1 MNPSA
6 GASVVL
12 PTEGR
17 QTGRGH
23 WLGTLKARLM
33 IASVL
38 VIAASVLASASVLL
52 ARVEE
57 RAVQAML
64 DLEAGHIE
72 RLAGLLGQ
80 RVVVM
85 QNMLRATADALP
97 AAAHADAAAAVAF
110 LANTAA
116 LRVAFDTV
124 LVADASGD
132 VKALGSG
139 SATGPSALNLAGR
152 DYFFR
157 TVTQGVPVVSAP
169 LVGRVSQTHVIMLTV
184 PVFNARREVAAVL
197 AGSIRLARRNLMD
210 DLTFSARS
218 AEQGE
223 LTVVTDA
230 AGVIISH
237 PNRARIASRVDT
249 EPLLAAAAAQWAAQ
263 GRPIEPSPLVLHE
276 DGAFVSMAG
285 VPGADWM
292 VFRVTPDVQ
301 LLGGMVQARREAWQW
316 AGGVALAGG
325 LVITGMLALLL
336 GPLTR
341 LRQRARRLRE
351 PDLPVEAGWPA
362 ARGEIGELSHV
373 LRHALLESASVT
385 RAQEGLMKRMRSIMA
400 AAPIGIAFSRERRF
414 ELVSAEFAAL
424 LGWPEGTLEG
434 RAARDIYASE
444 IEYEALGPQVVAAF
458 GAGKPF
464 VGELQF
470 CRRDGTVFWGRL
482 QGRPVDVRDPAA
494 GTIWLLE
501 DVTAQ
506 RAAHERLAWSAQH
519 DPLTRLLNRSAF
531 DERLAQALHEQV
543 VGNAA
548 CATVS
553 LMFIDLD
560 HFKRINDSAGHAAGD
575 LVLKQVAALLQGQ
588 VRAGDT
594 AARLGGDEFVLLLRH
609 CPAPDAMARA
619 EQLCGAI
626 GGLGLEH
633 ERQWLGIGA
642 SVGVV
647 QVDAGLSTQ
656 PADWLASADAA
667 CYRAK
672 ASGRGSAR
680 TGCLVRPEGAATHEP
695 QALLLVV

>member
-1 MNPSA
+1 MNDIVHS
-6 GASVVL
+6 S
-12 PTEGR
+12 EGR
-17 QTGRGH
+17 QTGRSH

-33 IASVL
+33 IASVV
-38 VIAASVLASASVLL
+38 VIASCVLASASVLL
-52 ARVEE
+52 TRVEE
-57 RAVQAML
+57 RGVQAML
-64 DLEAGHIE
+64 DLEADHIE
-72 RLAGLLGQ
+72 RLASGVGQ

-97 AAAHADAAAAVAF
+97 AAAQQDPAAAVAF

-116 LRVAFDTV
+116 LRVTFDT
-124 LVADASGD
+124 LFVADASGQ
-132 VKALGSG
+132 VKALGDG
-139 SATGPSALNLAGR
+139 SKTGPSALNLAGR
-152 DYFFR
+152 DYFIR

-169 LVGRVSQTHVIMLTV
+169 FIGRVSQSHVIMFTM

-197 AGSIRLARRNLMD
+197 GGSIRLAHRNLLD
-210 DLTFSARS
+210 DLTFSARG
-218 AEQGE
+218 AEHGE

-230 AGVIISH
+230 AGTVISH
-237 PNRARIASRVDT
+237 PDRARIASRVDT
-249 EPLLAAAAAQWAAQ
+249 EPLLADAAAHWAAQ
-263 GRPIEPSPLVLHE
+263 GRPIEPTPLVRHRG
-276 DGAFVSMAG
+276 GAFVSMAG

-292 VFRVTPDVQ
+292 LFRVTPDAQ
-301 LLGGMVQARREAWQW
+301 LLGGMAQARRESWQW

-325 LVITGMLALLL
+325 LVITGLLAVLL

-341 LRQRARRLRE
+341 LRQRARRLHE
-351 PDLPVEAGWPA
+351 PDLPPDADWPA
-362 ARGEIGELSHV
+362 ARGELGELSHA
-373 LRHALLESASVT
+373 LRDALLGGANVAREQA
-385 RAQEGLMKRMRSIMA
+385 ALMKRMHSIMA

-424 LGWPEGTLEG
+424 LGWPAGTLEG

-444 IEYEALGPQVVAAF
+444 IEYDALGPKVMAAF
-458 GAGKPF
+458 GAGRPF

-470 CRRDGTVFWGRL
+470 CRRDGTEFWGRL
-482 QGRPVDVRDPAA
+482 QGRPVDVRESGA

>member
-1 MNPSA
+1 M
-6 GASVVL
+6 VVL
-12 PTEGR
+12 ATEGR
-17 QTGRGH
+17 QAGRGH

-57 RAVQAML
+57 RGVQAML
-64 DLEAGHIE
+64 DLEADHIE
-72 RLAGLLGQ
+72 RLAGLVGQ

-97 AAAHADAAAAVAF
+97 VAAHSDTAAAVAF

-116 LRVAFDTV
+116 LRVTFDTV
-124 LVADASGD
+124 LVADASGQ

-139 SATGPSALNLAGR
+139 STTGPSTLNLAGR

-157 TVTQGVPVVSAP
+157 TVTQGVPVVSSP
-169 LVGRVSQTHVIMLTV
+169 IIGRVSQSQVIMFTV

-210 DLTFSARS
+210 DLTFSARG
-218 AEQGE
+218 AEHGE

-230 AGVIISH
+230 AGMVISH

-249 EPLLAAAAAQWAAQ
+249 EPLLASAAAQWAAQ
-263 GRPIEPSPLVLHE
+263 GRPVEPSPLVLHE

-292 VFRVTPDVQ
+292 VFRVTPDAQ

-325 LVITGMLALLL
+325 LFITGLLAVLL

-341 LRQRARRLRE
+341 LRQRARRLHE
-351 PDLPVEAGWPA
+351 PDLPVEAGWPE

-385 RAQEGLMKRMRSIMA
+385 RAQEALMKRMRSIMA

-444 IEYEALGPQVVAAF
+444 VEYDALGPQVMAAF

-482 QGRPVDVRDPAA
+482 QGRPVDVRESAA

-531 DERLAQALHEQV
+531 DERLARALHEQATGTV
-543 VGNAA
+543 AA
-548 CATVS
+548 

-575 LVLKQVAALLQGQ
+575 LMLKQVAALLQDQ

-594 AARLGGDEFVLLLRH
+594 AARMGGDEFALLLRH
-609 CPAPDAMARA
+609 CPALDAMARA
-619 EQLCGAI
+619 DQLCSAI
-626 GGLGLEH
+626 GRLGLEH
-633 ERQWLGIGA
+633 EGQWLGIGA

-647 QVDAGLSTQ
+647 QLDASLSMQ
-656 PADWLASADAA
+656 PADWWASADAA

-680 TGCLVRPEGAATHEP
+680 MGFLERPAEAEASAAAPSEP
-695 QALLLVV
+695 RAPALIV

>member
-1 MNPSA
+1 M
-6 GASVVL
+6 VVL
-12 PTEGR
+12 ATEGR
-17 QTGRGH
+17 QAGRGH

-57 RAVQAML
+57 RGVQAML
-64 DLEAGHIE
+64 DLEADHIE
-72 RLAGLLGQ
+72 RLAGLVGQ

-97 AAAHADAAAAVAF
+97 VAAHSDAAAAVAF

-116 LRVAFDTV
+116 LRVTFDTV
-124 LVADASGD
+124 LVADASGQ

-139 SATGPSALNLAGR
+139 STTGPSTLNLAGR

-157 TVTQGVPVVSAP
+157 TVTQGVPVVSSP
-169 LVGRVSQTHVIMLTV
+169 IIGRVSQAQVIMFTV

-210 DLTFSARS
+210 DLTFSARG

-230 AGVIISH
+230 AGMVISH

-249 EPLLAAAAAQWAAQ
+249 EPLLASAAAQWAAQ

-292 VFRVTPDVQ
+292 VFRVTPDAQ

-325 LVITGMLALLL
+325 LFITGLLAVLL

-341 LRQRARRLRE
+341 LRQRARRLHE
-351 PDLPVEAGWPA
+351 PDLPVEAGWPE

-385 RAQEGLMKRMRSIMA
+385 RAQEALMKRMRSIMA

-444 IEYEALGPQVVAAF
+444 VEYDALGPQVMAAF

-470 CRRDGTVFWGRL
+470 CRRDGTLFWGRL
-482 QGRPVDVRDPAA
+482 QGRPVDVREPAA

-519 DPLTRLLNRSAF
+519 DPLTRLLNRAAF
-531 DERLAQALHEQV
+531 DEKLARALHEQAT
-543 VGNAA
+543 GTAA
-548 CATVS
+548 A

-575 LVLKQVAALLQGQ
+575 LMLKQVATLLQDQ

-594 AARLGGDEFVLLLRH
+594 AARLGGDEFALLLRH

-619 EQLCGAI
+619 DQLCSAI

-633 ERQWLGIGA
+633 EGQWLGIGA

-647 QVDAGLSTQ
+647 QLDGSLSMQ
-656 PADWLASADAA
+656 PADWWASADAA

-680 TGCLVRPEGAATHEP
+680 MGFLERPADAEASAAAPGQP
-695 QALLLVV
+695 QSAALIC